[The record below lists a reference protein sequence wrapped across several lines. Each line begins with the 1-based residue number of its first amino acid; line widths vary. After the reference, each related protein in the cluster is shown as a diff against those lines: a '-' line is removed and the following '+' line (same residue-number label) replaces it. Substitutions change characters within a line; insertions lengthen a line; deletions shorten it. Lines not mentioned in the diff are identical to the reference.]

1 MGPMGPSG
9 EEDVIYSA
17 RVVEPCL
24 VVLVVGI
31 RSVRSR
37 VGGVQSCCVAGFL
50 VCKMCKV
57 HGTSIRRVQSGIPV
71 PPSQGCAALLLLC
84 GGNVGYVGVN
94 GCL

>member
-1 MGPMGPSG
+1 MGPSG

-24 VVLVVGI
+24 VVLVVGM

-50 VCKMCKV
+50 VCEVCEL
-57 HGTSIRRVQSGIPV
+57 HGSSV
-71 PPSQGCAALLLLC
+71 
-84 GGNVGYVGVN
+84 
-94 GCL
+94 